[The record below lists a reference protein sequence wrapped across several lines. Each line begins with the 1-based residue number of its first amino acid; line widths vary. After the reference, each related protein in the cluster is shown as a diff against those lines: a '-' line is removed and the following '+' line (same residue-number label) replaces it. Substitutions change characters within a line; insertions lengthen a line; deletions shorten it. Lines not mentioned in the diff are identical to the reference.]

1 MHAGTWKQKA
11 SNICII
17 NYLLTESEVFTV
29 KYQSEVCKA
38 EVSKAEVSKA
48 EVSKVEV
55 SKAEVSKVEV
65 SKAEVWYFNVKT
77 EPSRLI
83 SSLLYGTFY
92 YENQYNQN

>member
-29 KYQSEVCKA
+29 KYQSEVC
-38 EVSKAEVSKA
+38 KAEVSKA